1 MFKLS
6 RNAISFLL
14 SLDPFG
20 DIPPLG
26 GALPEPEDSS
36 PSLPP
41 RKSKVRLSTVAHYYE
56 ALQELC
62 AKGIVRSGRYGYC
75 LTPEGELF
83 FDRLRIR
90 NGS

>member
-6 RNAISFLL
+6 RNALSFLL
-14 SLDPFG
+14 SLDTFG

-26 GALPEPEDSS
+26 G
-36 PSLPP
+36 PSLVAVGP
-41 RKSKVRLSTVAHYYE
+41 RPQGKKSRIRLATVAHYYE

-75 LTPEGELF
+75 LTPEGETF

-90 NGS
+90 KGT

>member
-6 RNAISFLL
+6 RNALSFLL
-14 SLDPFG
+14 SLDTFG

-26 GALPEPEDSS
+26 GSCFDAAGS
-36 PSLPP
+36 PANPP
-41 RKSKVRLSTVAHYYE
+41 FRKSRVRLSTVAHYYD

-75 LTPEGELF
+75 LTDKGESF

-90 NGS
+90 RGT

>member
-6 RNAISFLL
+6 RNALSFLV

-26 GALPEPEDSS
+26 GPTPDGVASPAKLPG
-36 PSLPP
+36 
-41 RKSKVRLSTVAHYYE
+41 RKSKIRLSTVAHYYD

-75 LTPEGELF
+75 LTPEGETF
-83 FDRLRIR
+83 FERLRLKK
-90 NGS
+90 GT

>member
-6 RNAISFLL
+6 RNALSFLL
-14 SLDPFG
+14 SLDTFG

-26 GALPEPEDSS
+26 G
-36 PSLPP
+36 PSLVVVGSRTDPSG
-41 RKSKVRLSTVAHYYE
+41 RRSRIRLTTVAHYYE

-75 LTPEGELF
+75 LTDEGETF

-90 NGS
+90 KGT